1 MPNVVNE
8 LLVRELDASLE
19 KAEGMVVCSLAGM
32 TVLETEGLRRKLAD
46 KGLRMRVVRNRLARR
61 VLEKHGLA
69 LDAKAFQGTVG
80 VVTGSSEDAIH
91 AAKVVTGSD
100 LIKSGKLG
108 LRAGMLEK
116 RVLGATDVR
125 AMASIPDRKTLQAQ
139 LLGCLSGSAR
149 QLVTVLSATP
159 SATARVI
166 QGRADSLPRAPEAS
180 ADATD
185 AAAPDAAP
193 PAA

>member
-1 MPNVVNE
+1 MPNVVNS

-19 KAEGMVVCSLAGM
+19 KADGMVLCSLAGM
-32 TVLETEGLRRKLAD
+32 TVSETEGLRRKLAD
-46 KGLRMRVVRNRLARR
+46 QGLRLRVVRNRLVRR
-61 VLEKHGLA
+61 VLEKHGLTVETSV
-69 LDAKAFQGTVG
+69 FQGTVA

-91 AAKVVTGSD
+91 AAKIVTGSD

-116 RVLGATDVR
+116 RVLGPSDVR

-139 LLGCLSGSAR
+139 LLGCLSGSAQR
-149 QLVTVLSATP
+149 LATVLSATP

-166 QGRADSLPRAPEAS
+166 QAHVDSGGQG
-180 ADATD
+180 
-185 AAAPDAAP
+185 AAAPAA
-193 PAA
+193 

>member
-1 MPNVVNE
+1 MPNVVNS
-8 LLVRELDASLE
+8 LLVRELDLSLE
-19 KAEGMVVCSLAGM
+19 KADGMVVCGLAGM
-32 TVLETEGLRRKLAD
+32 TVAETEGLRRKLAE

-61 VLEKHGLA
+61 VLEKHGLG
-69 LDAKAFQGTVG
+69 LDAAALQGTVG

-91 AAKVVTGSD
+91 AAKVVSGSD
-100 LIKSGKLG
+100 LLKTGKLG

-149 QLVTVLSATP
+149 QLVTVLAANP
-159 SATARVI
+159 SATARVL
-166 QGRADSLPRAPEAS
+166 QARADSAPAAASEAS
-180 ADATD
+180 A
-185 AAAPDAAP
+185 APAGEPP
-193 PAA
+193 PAG